1 MLPRSLIAV
10 VVRNSMMIP
19 VTAGLSALLI
29 QILRAFSSN
38 PARSPIMLMV
48 RLRLLPP
55 PGVIPSKPV
64 DGQWMPL
71 EVLLACTCR
80 LMVETQVVILLPTTF
95 FRSILGLHP
104 LCLPERVRLPLRMRK
119 LTADWRLLLLVSV
132 RCILTD
138 RI

>member
-55 PGVIPSKPV
+55 PGVIPSNPV
-64 DGQWMPL
+64 GGQWILL
-71 EVLLACTCR
+71 EVLLAFTLR
-80 LMVETQVVILLPTTF
+80 IMLEQVVIILPTTF
-95 FRSILGLHP
+95 FRSILGFHP
-104 LCLPERVRLPLRMRK
+104 LCLPNRVRLPLRMRK